1 MPMMRRRNPPT
12 GFEVTRLRVESR
24 HQMLKWDDRSYLN
37 EPAAAS
43 GPLHT
48 ASGGPLAAAEC
59 TRVRY
64 EVGTKESHLGNCL
77 VFSSVEPL
85 VYSTLQ
91 WQLARRESHARCDLT
106 FREQITSLPL
116 RRRSAADVTA
126 VDLTRLTIT
135 LSTND
140 VVDRIHSH
148 FQDAVGLASP

>member
-43 GPLHT
+43 EPLHT

-77 VFSSVEPL
+77 VFSSVEPPRRP
-85 VYSTLQ
+85 SI
-91 WQLARRESHARCDLT
+91 QLCSGNWHVGKAT
-106 FREQITSLPL
+106 P
-116 RRRSAADVTA
+116 AA
-126 VDLTRLTIT
+126 I
-135 LSTND
+135 
-140 VVDRIHSH
+140 
-148 FQDAVGLASP
+148 